1 MTSRQSFL
9 PGLSAAMKPKN
20 LSGKLAAGVL
30 VGAVCGALL
39 WVPQMRDLEQEV
51 GLQWLFRLRGPLEPP
66 KNVVLVTMSRE
77 AASTLYLPRDPEK
90 YQRCID
96 LRIGTQT
103 NEHERLS
110 PIPARWPRCL
120 HALLVDHLH
129 RAGASTIVFDV
140 LFRQRAPQVG
150 LHGDVNEE
158 QDALLASAMR
168 AAGNVVLAQK
178 IEGDEALTLSPAI
191 ERAATGAG
199 PFELVPFAG
208 RRIDRQQVFREEG
221 YVTPGLA
228 LVALQAHALEIYP
241 AFRALL
247 AREST
252 DAADLL
258 PATAD
263 ELTKNGPLQAT
274 SLLLRQIFVRNPALA
289 EKLQDLTAA
298 QDAHAAG
305 QAQRALIDA
314 LVSAYGGEASRML
327 NFVGPAGRFPAI
339 GFDRVLALS
348 DPMPESDR
356 QTFRNKVVFI
366 GYAESQPEQVEHFS
380 TVFSGEDGVDLS
392 GVEIAA
398 TAFLNLLENSSLR
411 PVPAWGA
418 ALIVFIAGL
427 AATLLCLLLNL
438 RIALTVILA
447 LGAGYLVAAL
457 HFFAGAHLWLPIVAP
472 LLVSAPTGIAYA
484 TVRNYA
490 EARRQR
496 DKVRAAFRYFVPSEI
511 ADEMERNAGRI
522 AATRKSVECVCVA
535 TDAARFTTL
544 AESME
549 SEALTDFLNEYF
561 DALFKPVIE
570 HGGFVSDVVGDAMLA
585 IWPDRGIDT
594 RRGVCSAL
602 LEMRAAADEFNR
614 RVAGDRLVTRFG
626 ANWGKVTLATVGA
639 RAHYEYR
646 AVGDPVN
653 TAGRIEELNKK
664 FDTRILV
671 SRSLVEGIE
680 GFVMR
685 DLGSFLL
692 RGKKTPERIFELMN
706 EQALASSAELDLAA
720 RFGAAFQTLQEG
732 DKAAALAAFQTI
744 RALYPAD
751 GPTRFYAEQLKN
763 GGLAADNVLALD

>member
-1 MTSRQSFL
+1 MN
-9 PGLSAAMKPKN
+9 PKN
-20 LSGKLAAGVL
+20 LASKFAAGVS
-30 VGAVCGALL
+30 VGAVCSALL

-66 KNVVLVTMSRE
+66 KNVVLVTMSRA
-77 AASTLYLPRDPEK
+77 AASALYLPHDPEK
-90 YQRCID
+90 YQRCVD
-96 LRIGTQT
+96 LRVGTQPHG
-103 NEHERLS
+103 HESLS

-120 HALLVDHLH
+120 HALLVDKLH
-129 RAGASTIVFDV
+129 RAGASIIVFDV

-150 LHGDVNEE
+150 LRGDVNEE
-158 QDALLASAMR
+158 QDAMLAGAMH

-178 IEGDEALTLSPAI
+178 IEQDEVLTLSPTV
-191 ERAATGAG
+191 ERAAIGAG

-228 LVALQAHALEIYP
+228 LVALQAHALEAYP
-241 AFRALL
+241 ALRALL

-258 PATAD
+258 PASAV
-263 ELTKNGPLQAT
+263 ELTENGPLQAT
-274 SLLLRQIFVRNPALA
+274 SLLLRQIFARNPTLA
-289 EKLQDLTAA
+289 ERLQKLRTASGV
-298 QDAHAAG
+298 QPAG
-305 QAQRALIDA
+305 QDVLVDA
-314 LVSAYGGEASRML
+314 LLAAYGGEASRML
-327 NFVGPAGRFPAI
+327 NFVGRAGRFPAI
-339 GFDRVLALS
+339 GFERVLALG

-366 GYAESQPEQVEHFS
+366 GYAESQPEQIEHFS
-380 TVFSGEDGVDLS
+380 TVFSGADGVDLS

-398 TAFLNLLENSSLR
+398 TAFLNLLENSSIR
-411 PVPAWGA
+411 PAPAWGSS
-418 ALIVFIAGL
+418 LIVFVAGL

-438 RIALTVILA
+438 RLALTVILA
-447 LGAGYLVAAL
+447 LGAGYLFAAL
-457 HFFAGAHLWLPIVAP
+457 HFFSSGHLWLPIVAP
-472 LLVSAPTGIAYA
+472 LLVSTPTGIAYA

-490 EARRQR
+490 QARRQR
-496 DKVRAAFRYFVPSEI
+496 DKVRAAFRYFVPAEI

-585 IWPDRGIDT
+585 IWPDRGSET
-594 RRGVCSAL
+594 RRGACSAL

-614 RVAGDRLVTRFG
+614 RVAGNRLVTRFG

-653 TAGRIEELNKK
+653 TASRIEQLNKQL
-664 FDTRILV
+664 DTRILV
-671 SRSLVEGIE
+671 SQSLIEGIG

-692 RGKKTPERIFELMN
+692 RGRKTPERIFELMN
-706 EQALASSAELDLAA
+706 EQTLANSAELDLAA
-720 RFGAAFQTLQEG
+720 RFGAALRSLHAG
-732 DKAAALAAFQTI
+732 DKEAALAAFRTI
-744 RALYPAD
+744 RARYPAD
-751 GPTRFYAEQLKN
+751 GPAGIYVEQLQN
-763 GGLAADNVLALD
+763 GGPPPGNVLVLD